1 MDFDEKATRDYL
13 RELILNLYSI
23 SEELNDETELVA
35 SGIIDSFGIV
45 RVIQDERYVGY
56 SKEDNLE
63 IIEFYIMCPIDKKE
77 ATIGNGTMISFDGK
91 TPEKVNEFH
100 QKALYFHVLNFMHS
114 NLVSLF
120 LN

>member
-45 RVIQDERYVGY
+45 RVIDE
-56 SKEDNLE
+56 
-63 IIEFYIMCPIDKKE
+63 IE
-77 ATIGNGTMISFDGK
+77 
-91 TPEKVNEFH
+91 NEFKIKIPNEGLTP
-100 QKALYFHVLNFMHS
+100 QNFCSISAIS
-114 NLVSLF
+114 NFISILKNKDIS
-120 LN
+120 

>member
-45 RVIQDERYVGY
+45 RVIAEIE
-56 SKEDNLE
+56 KEFKIKIPNEGL
-63 IIEFYIMCPIDKKE
+63 IPQNFCS
-77 ATIGNGTMISFDGK
+77 IS
-91 TPEKVNEFH
+91 
-100 QKALYFHVLNFMHS
+100 AISNFIS
-114 NLVSLF
+114 ILKNKDIS
-120 LN
+120 

>member
-45 RVIQDERYVGY
+45 RVIDV
-56 SKEDNLE
+56 
-63 IIEFYIMCPIDKKE
+63 IEK
-77 ATIGNGTMISFDGK
+77 
-91 TPEKVNEFH
+91 
-100 QKALYFHVLNFMHS
+100 
-114 NLVSLF
+114 
-120 LN
+120 